1 MAKTIQKE
9 SKIVYLQIGQNYEH
23 LAETKQ
29 FDVSEWVSEFPDATI
44 YMLFKR
50 PGEEAV
56 APVQTTLEDGILTW
70 TISNWETGVLGVG
83 FAEIRAIDSST
94 GMVKKSH
101 VIPCSIEASV
111 TDEDVAP
118 DYPSWVD
125 RMLRYGEN
133 VESIYEG
140 LTDAITEGK
149 ADIEQVASDT
159 LSETTDALDDKAA
172 EVLAEIPPTYTEVLE
187 GIAKQYDSTKY
198 YQKYEFV
205 WHDGKI
211 YLRLNNSSSPVGA
224 WNPDDWSSPTDFA
237 TSMFELR
244 YDMDWEKKLWD
255 AMKAAL
261 YKDYVGYYD
270 SQSSY
275 NAGDVV
281 WKDNANTAPI
291 GFYRAK
297 VDITPSST
305 YFVPA
310 NWDRLLGFDEQIT
323 GLKSALPNLDAK
335 FDYQPELF
343 TPVTGINKLSSYT
356 ADKLNSDG
364 SVSPDASFYTSGL
377 IDVSSF
383 SGTLTAYACTN
394 TTGVPHYGWYY
405 KAFYDYFGE
414 YIQGTY
420 SQTANQAVL
429 ANATINIPE
438 GAKYVRVCFT
448 KYSAHNSLMLV
459 DGTTIVNYEPY
470 TSQEPSNISQHVA
483 AIDSR
488 TKTHNIKSINHLQES
503 TIKDGYYNTSG
514 VFSST
519 AAFVTFDDLIE
530 IPSGA
535 TVVNGYSCNALGSP
549 YNAFYTLVFYD
560 ANKEY
565 KSGTRSSSQSNLD
578 NSTYTIPDGACYVRP
593 SFVVTSQA
601 TSYMVTFEDRLYG
614 HDDFNAVDA
623 PYNENLLSLRA
634 EKFNGKRVLVIGDS
648 ISTPNYRGISQS
660 GALLPLWPKWP
671 QVLQKRLG
679 FNLVSD
685 AISASGFLVQP
696 STTTP
701 GEQSICYRVDNYG
714 ETDNYDYIIIFAG
727 INDWIQGR
735 TIGEVDQTD
744 RTANLSSAVYYTV
757 KTLTDKYPSAR
768 ILGITPLPTAYY
780 SDPARNSIDA
790 LTEML
795 ISQYEAFGI
804 PFLDMRKMSGF
815 KPGVSSFKEKFTLYA
830 NSGGT
835 ITHDGLHP
843 NQAWDNDYLAPVI
856 ESFVDRFI

>member
-111 TDEDVAP
+111 TDEDAAP

-323 GLKSALPNLDAK
+323 SLKSLLNVLDDGNLPIPIIKDSYIKQDGTIAAYPGWDRTDFISCNPGEK
-335 FDYQPELF
+335 FY
-343 TPVTGINKLSSYT
+343 V
-356 ADKLNSDG
+356 
-364 SVSPDASFYTSGL
+364 
-377 IDVSSF
+377 
-383 SGTLTAYACTN
+383 TN
-394 TTGVPHYGWYY
+394 TTRTVYCFWYASKDVSTKVQQLVVEVGESIITAPAGAYYFIISNTAVAMESMTIRGLALYSELMSTKASIEASFDLLKKTTPEKNIINRFDKTKITSGKYIDIRNGTLSSGNSFFASDFIYVGDLSSVTVSYTHLFCWYDSDRNWLDENEDNMNSWSQDLTFTRPADAAYIRFSAYNEALDLAQVGGGVSRDNYVPYGIY
-405 KAFYDYFGE
+405 KLSELRVSNSQIDKSDDSRIIVDISGGGDYTSFTEAIYETVDSGIDV
-414 YIQGTY
+414 YVKPGTY
-420 SQTANQAVL
+420 DIVAEYVALFGQSAVDSM
-429 ANATINIPE
+429 ADADSAIFN
-438 GAKYVRVCFT
+438 GFQYGVRLRNRKVEFAPGSHLVCDWT
-448 KYSAHNSLMLV
+448 GH
-459 DGTTIVNYEPY
+459 T
-470 TSQEPSNISQHVA
+470 
-483 AIDSR
+483 
-488 TKTHNIKSINHLQES
+488 
-503 TIKDGYYNTSG
+503 
-514 VFSST
+514 
-519 AAFVTFDDLIE
+519 
-530 IPSGA
+530 
-535 TVVNGYSCNALGSP
+535 VNGTHRFSALGVD
-549 YNAFYTLVFYD
+549 YDVEIIGLDLDVTATFYC
-560 ANKEY
+560 
-565 KSGTRSSSQSNLD
+565 
-578 NSTYTIPDGACYVRP
+578 I
-593 SFVVTSQA
+593 
-601 TSYMVTFEDRLYG
+601 
-614 HDDFNAVDA
+614 HDDYGIA
-623 PYNENLLSLRA
+623 
-634 EKFNGKRVLVIGDS
+634 
-648 ISTPNYRGISQS
+648 TP
-660 GALLPLWPKWP
+660 
-671 QVLQKRLG
+671 
-679 FNLVSD
+679 
-685 AISASGFLVQP
+685 
-696 STTTP
+696 
-701 GEQSICYRVDNYG
+701 
-714 ETDNYDYIIIFAG
+714 
-727 INDWIQGR
+727 
-735 TIGEVDQTD
+735 
-744 RTANLSSAVYYTV
+744 YTV
-757 KTLTDKYPSAR
+757 KYENCRVVGHNITNANCIGGGCKKYSRHIINNCYFDNNLTGSATVR
-768 ILGITPLPTAYY
+768 YHNTNAEGAEPEIYVSNCYFNNWFTPRWYGPQTSKMRVYVNNCHARAIYKMAESSSYDVDNVELYKWNNEET
-780 SDPARNSIDA
+780 DPRN
-790 LTEML
+790 
-795 ISQYEAFGI
+795 
-804 PFLDMRKMSGF
+804 
-815 KPGVSSFKEKFTLYA
+815 
-830 NSGGT
+830 
-835 ITHDGLHP
+835 
-843 NQAWDNDYLAPVI
+843 
-856 ESFVDRFI
+856 

>member
-111 TDEDVAP
+111 TDEDAAP

-133 VESIYEG
+133 VESVYEG

-323 GLKSALPNLDAK
+323 NLKSK
-335 FDYQPELF
+335 ISE
-343 TPVTGINKLSSYT
+343 
-356 ADKLNSDG
+356 
-364 SVSPDASFYTSGL
+364 
-377 IDVSSF
+377 
-383 SGTLTAYACTN
+383 
-394 TTGVPHYGWYY
+394 
-405 KAFYDYFGE
+405 
-414 YIQGTY
+414 
-420 SQTANQAVL
+420 
-429 ANATINIPE
+429 NATFKFAFE
-438 GAKYVRVCFT
+438 SGKYNEASSGS
-448 KYSAHNSLMLV
+448 K
-459 DGTTIVNYEPY
+459 
-470 TSQEPSNISQHVA
+470 VA
-483 AIDSR
+483 SVARIR
-488 TKTHNIKSINHLQES
+488 NK
-503 TIKDGYYNTSG
+503 
-514 VFSST
+514 
-519 AAFVTFDDLIE
+519 DLIPTRE
-530 IPSGA
+530 
-535 TVVNGYSCNALGSP
+535 L
-549 YNAFYTLVFYD
+549 AFIKVPDEYTFQLH
-560 ANKEY
+560 
-565 KSGTRSSSQSNLD
+565 L
-578 NSTYTIPDGACYVRP
+578 
-593 SFVVTSQA
+593 
-601 TSYMVTFEDRLYG
+601 
-614 HDDFNAVDA
+614 
-623 PYNENLLSLRA
+623 YNENKVSFFYDVA
-634 EKFNGKRVLVIGDS
+634 VVIA
-648 ISTPNYRGISQS
+648 NYCS
-660 GALLPLWPKWP
+660 
-671 QVLQKRLG
+671 
-679 FNLVSD
+679 
-685 AISASGFLVQP
+685 
-696 STTTP
+696 
-701 GEQSICYRVDNYG
+701 
-714 ETDNYDYIIIFAG
+714 
-727 INDWIQGR
+727 
-735 TIGEVDQTD
+735 
-744 RTANLSSAVYYTV
+744 
-757 KTLTDKYPSAR
+757 
-768 ILGITPLPTAYY
+768 
-780 SDPARNSIDA
+780 
-790 LTEML
+790 
-795 ISQYEAFGI
+795 
-804 PFLDMRKMSGF
+804 
-815 KPGVSSFKEKFTLYA
+815 
-830 NSGGT
+830 
-835 ITHDGLHP
+835 
-843 NQAWDNDYLAPVI
+843 
-856 ESFVDRFI
+856 